1 MRLPSFALF
10 LVIASCACGE
20 PTRPGGEFRIEA
32 RPLTKIIDAGDS
44 LAVRVSAINPTSRPV
59 TVTSPSSCHFSVRAV
74 NQANENVGY
83 AELFCFDAF
92 TALTVPARSSVSA
105 IVYWRS
111 LMWDDAWT
119 PLPAGTYR
127 VHGVLE
133 DGTHSG
139 RVSAP
144 VTVQVR

>member
-1 MRLPSFALF
+1 MRFPSLALYM
-10 LVIASCACGE
+10 VIASAACGE
-20 PTRPGGEFRIEA
+20 ATRPVGEFRIEA
-32 RPLTKIIDAGDS
+32 RPLTKVIDAGDG

-74 NQANENVGY
+74 NETNENVGY

-105 IVYWRS
+105 VVYWRS
-111 LMWDDAWT
+111 LMWEDAWT
-119 PLPAGTYR
+119 PVPAGTYR
-127 VHGVLE
+127 IHGVLE

-139 RVSAP
+139 RSSAP
-144 VTVQVR
+144 VSVQVR